1 MNLSS
6 LASLLIETFL
16 PEAHQKYLCMNYM
29 QTGQY
34 RKYKSFVPGYLQ
46 DRPRSTIIHCLERK
60 SKALKYSGEDIT
72 TVGDQKGT
80 FEVRGSSSKTH
91 KVDFGLHTQMPSCT
105 CADWT
110 QWHIPCKHFF
120 AVFRLVPTWD
130 WYKLPTQYL
139 EGPYLSTDQQSLDS
153 FFGST
158 QSGGSLDEQDDTVHN
173 DIQTL
178 SEIPQTKVCQAC
190 LNFTMFMHMLC
201 PSHAFLSGN
210 NVSYTFSTDLH
221 CITQTGGCT
230 C

>member
-1 MNLSS
+1 VEALNKVLKYSYLPRRKTMNLSS

-29 QTGQY
+29 QTGRY

-120 AVFRLVPTWD
+120 CSVPSGPHMGLVQVTNTV
-130 WYKLPTQYL
+130 L
-139 EGPYLSTDQQSLDS
+139 
-153 FFGST
+153 
-158 QSGGSLDEQDDTVHN
+158 GGSLPKYR
-173 DIQTL
+173 
-178 SEIPQTKVCQAC
+178 SAIP
-190 LNFTMFMHMLC
+190 
-201 PSHAFLSGN
+201 
-210 NVSYTFSTDLH
+210 
-221 CITQTGGCT
+221 
-230 C
+230 

>member
-1 MNLSS
+1 MTDYSD
-6 LASLLIETFL
+6 AEVGAIESTF
-16 PEAHQKYLCMNYM
+16 PGCKVYLCDFHRE
-29 QTGQY
+29 QAWERWVKD
-34 RKYKSFVPGYLQ
+34 RKHGLSPVDGEVLLELLRKCATASPAVGVPAVDQ
-46 DRPRSTIIHCLERK
+46 DYQQ
-60 SKALKYSGEDIT
+60 A
-72 TVGDQKGT
+72 
-80 FEVRGSSSKTH
+80 
-91 KVDFGLHTQMPSCT
+91 VDN
-105 CADWT
+105 
-110 QWHIPCKHFF
+110 
-120 AVFRLVPTWD
+120 
-130 WYKLPTQYL
+130 
-139 EGPYLSTDQQSLDS
+139 LSTDQQSLDS

-190 LNFTMFMHMLC
+190 LNLTMFMHMLS